1 MRQINSD
8 NAVRVIENNEQYIT
22 KELLLSFFKEGETV
36 SLDKGACGN
45 GGSTSFSEIITQ
57 GKINI
62 LISPHRGFVIDKEEK
77 YKIQKLTGTTK
88 EGVKLKFIYGDSSD
102 RKIDDCSCVFIVAD
116 SFRKYENTIKGLVE
130 KGLIGKVFIDESDSF
145 ITESSHR
152 KRLINFV
159 GYARKVLGT
168 STPILTSTASPLLYQ
183 KVDIKINN
191 TQYNQVLN
199 TITTN
204 SEVDAVKRIKEL
216 LKNPKNKVIVGTNNK
231 KVIYALRDKNNVLK
245 CCFMSGLTL
254 KQKVSQIVKIE
265 EQNKENANLFILSS
279 NSFAGV
285 DLLDQE
291 EDNGKENAHAFLFEN
306 RSEESQTFKPSNRYQ
321 FFMRSR
327 TGLKT
332 VNYVRI
338 DRKEKRPKKIRSK
351 CLETSVF
358 KFINS
363 TKTSIAQKQ
372 TKEFN
377 KYHPYVIFNNSKDT
391 YTANINLDAVN
402 MFNEDCLADNFKTDA
417 YKEFNKA
424 RNITFVD
431 NRNEQAE
438 KLPNVKSRSKEENLK
453 SNISFIERYDLFGSN
468 FYFDVYQ
475 TDSTETQ
482 DKQIKSV
489 LKRFE
494 TYLMCKNYNGL
505 YLLNI
510 REKTALKILNNENN
524 EFSFLLNKSLS
535 INEKYHNRRHGK
547 RRDKDGLIAERRN
560 KVFKDSSIKH
570 LLSLI
575 QMYVNENI
583 YVPDNYVGSR
593 NYNIPV
599 MVSLDVINYIGS
611 VFSYKVIEY
620 DIRNCFPRVLYSIF
634 GKVLPSDFY
643 GSNKVNKIAINTF
656 INNFMLNDS
665 LETDERIQKVKSKN
679 KFNKY
684 GFAGEVRDFMIDKF
698 FNSKFRGD
706 VFNFLSYHE
715 LKITL
720 KLKNIMLDLELNSV
734 GRHDSRIL
742 FVKYEEFEEFEKGK
756 QNYLNRL
763 VNDIAYNG
771 VKGWFNMPIYSTI
784 NKGDFDTKMSPNEK
798 KIRFLDEMVTLTPYK
813 H

>member
-1 MRQINSD
+1 MLELINPYK
-8 NAVRVIENNEQYIT
+8 AVRIIENNEQYIT
-22 KELLLSFFKEGETV
+22 KDLLLSLFKEGETV
-36 SLDKGACGN
+36 HLDKGACGN
-45 GGSTSFSEIITQ
+45 GGSTSFSEIITE

-62 LISPHRGFVIDKEEK
+62 LVSPHRGFVIDKEEK
-77 YKIQKLTGTTK
+77 YKVQKLTGTTK
-88 EGVKLKFIYGDSSD
+88 EGVELKFIYGDSKD
-102 RKIDDCSCVFIVAD
+102 RRLQESTCVFIVAD
-116 SFRKYENTIKGLVE
+116 SFRKYENTIKGLVS

-159 GYARKVLGT
+159 EYARDVLGD
-168 STPILTSTASPLLYQ
+168 SIPILTSTASPLLYQ

-204 SEVDAVKRIKEL
+204 DEVQAIKDIKEL

-254 KQKVSQIVKIE
+254 KQKVSQVVKIE
-265 EQNKENANLFILSS
+265 EQNKETANLFILSS

-285 DLLDQE
+285 DLLDQK
-291 EDNGKENAHAFLFEN
+291 EDNGEDNAHAFLFEN
-306 RSEESQTFKPSNRYQ
+306 RSIESQTFKPSNRYQ

-327 TGLKT
+327 TGLKS

-338 DRKEKRPKKIRSK
+338 DRKEKRPRPIRSK
-351 CLETSVF
+351 CLKTSVL

-372 TKEFN
+372 TKEFK

-391 YTANINLDAVN
+391 YTAKINLDAVN
-402 MFNEDCLADNFKTDA
+402 MFNEDYQADNFKTDA
-417 YKEFNKA
+417 YKVFNNG

-431 NRNEQAE
+431 NRNEQSE
-438 KLPNVKSRSKEENLK
+438 KLPAVKSRNKEENLK
-453 SNISFIERYDLFGSN
+453 SNISFIERYDLFGDK
-468 FYFDVYQ
+468 FFFDVYQ
-475 TDSTETQ
+475 TDSKETQ
-482 DKQIKSV
+482 EKQIKSV
-489 LKRFE
+489 LVRFKD
-494 TYLMCKNYNGL
+494 YLMCKNYNGL
-505 YLLNI
+505 HTLNI
-510 REKTALKILNNENN
+510 REEMALKILNNENG
-524 EFSFLLNKSLS
+524 EFDILLKKVFDINK
-535 INEKYHNRRHGK
+535 KYHKRRHGK
-547 RRDKDGLIAERRN
+547 RRDKNGLVAENRT
-560 KVFKDSSIKH
+560 KTFEESAVKH

-611 VFSYKVIEY
+611 IFSYKVLEY
-620 DIRNCFPRVLYSIF
+620 DIRNCFPRVLYSLF
-634 GKVLPSDFY
+634 SKVLPVDFY
-643 GSNKVNKIAINTF
+643 GANKENKIAINTF

-665 LETDERIQKVKSKN
+665 ALTDERIQKIKSKN
-679 KFNKY
+679 KFDKY
-684 GFAGEVRDFMIDKF
+684 GFVAEVRDFMMDRF
-698 FNSKFRGD
+698 FNSRFRGD

-720 KLKNIMLDLELNSV
+720 KLKNIMKDLELNSV
-734 GRHDSRIL
+734 SRHDSRLL
-742 FVKYEEFEEFEKGK
+742 FIKYEEFGEFQKGK
-756 QNYLNRL
+756 ENYLNRL
-763 VNDIAYNG
+763 ANDITYNG
-771 VKGWFNMPIYSTI
+771 VNGWFNMPIYNI
-784 NKGDFDTKMSPNEK
+784 KNKVEMLPNEK
-798 KIRFLDEMVTLTPYK
+798 KTRFLDEMVT
-813 H
+813 